1 MADRARD
8 FRKLQVWARA
18 HALTLEIYR
27 LTRSFPRAEQYGLT
41 SQMRRAA
48 ASVSAN
54 IAEGCGRGGKA
65 ELARFLRIAQGSISE
80 LSYFI
85 QLATDLQLLTSQSTA
100 ALHQGSSEVARMLA
114 SYRTRLDPPTS

>member
-1 MADRARD
+1 MGDRARD

-27 LTRSFPRAEQYGLT
+27 LTRSFPRAKQYGLT

-48 ASVSAN
+48 ASVPAN

-85 QLATDLQLLTSQSTA
+85 QLATDLQMLTSQSTA
-100 ALHQGSSEVARMLA
+100 ALHQGSNEVARMLA